1 MKLRTVYILLIPTV
15 LGIGAAYRFRPTT
28 LSRNASADAE
38 LQPQEVARPDESDVV
53 LPDPEPESKEVVRA
67 APVEIPA
74 PKAKKPAPQKA
85 APAKGQNVDQ
95 YWIDHAQRFNRLLE
109 RLNLEQNPARRQ
121 KLLQAIAQYVR
132 VDTLVA
138 LDWAMSL
145 ENPKERRAA
154 LDAINKNALSGI
166 GARIEMDKT
175 GFPKIKETTVLSA
188 IGSTGLVEPG
198 DYIVGMMDGN
208 GQPVYFEGRPTKQV
222 VQFLR
227 GQPGSEVKLMMKRA
241 PTDGSMPYTFDV
253 IVQRSLIVIHPP
265 F

>member
-1 MKLRTVYILLIPTV
+1 
-15 LGIGAAYRFRPTT
+15 
-28 LSRNASADAE
+28 
-38 LQPQEVARPDESDVV
+38 VV
-53 LPDPEPESKEVVRA
+53 LPYPEPERKAVVRA
-67 APVEIPA
+67 SPVAIPA

-85 APAKGQNVDQ
+85 APAKGRNVDQ
-95 YWIDHAQRFNRLLE
+95 YWIQQAQRFNKLLE
-109 RLNLEQNPARRQ
+109 RLNHEQDPARRQ

-132 VDTLVA
+132 VDTLAA

-166 GARIEMDKT
+166 GARIEMDET

-227 GQPGSEVKLMMKRA
+227 GQPGSEIRLMMERV
-241 PTDGSMPYTFDV
+241 PTEGTVPYAFDV
-253 IVQRSLIVIHPP
+253 TVQRSLIVIHPP